1 MTVIGTPKR
10 LYLLRLSTS
19 DVPMPDGRILPMVLV
34 CYLVQTTEGQNILI
48 DTGLIPE
55 AQPQPGSPPRE
66 NVKNV
71 LEHLTDLGLTPGDIH
86 MVICTHFDPDHAGYH
101 DAFPGAEFVIQK
113 AHYDIAKSGHPR
125 YKPAQP
131 HWDHAGLDYRT
142 VEGDTEII
150 PGLTLIE
157 TSGHAPGHQSVL
169 VRLPNTGA
177 VILAIDAVSQGSQ
190 FNVERIATRMDDN
203 EELLRASTQK
213 LLDLAQ
219 SEHAAFVVFGHDGG
233 QWKTLKIAPEFYD

>member
-1 MTVIGTPKR
+1 MAVGGTPQR
-10 LYLLRLSTS
+10 LYLFRLLTT
-19 DVPMPDGRILPMVLV
+19 DITLPNGELLPMVVV

-55 AQPQPGSPPRE
+55 AQRPPGAKPPE

-71 LEHLTDLGLTPGDIH
+71 LEQLTDLGLTPGDIN
-86 MVICTHFDPDHAGYH
+86 MVIATHFDPDHAGYH
-101 DAFPGAEFVIQK
+101 DAFPGAEFVVQK
-113 AHYDIAKSGHPR
+113 THYDLAKSGHPR
-125 YKPAQP
+125 YKAAQT

-169 VRLPNTGA
+169 VKLPNTGA
-177 VILAIDAVSQGSQ
+177 VLLAIDAVAQGSQ
-190 FNVERIATRMDDN
+190 FNVERVASPVDDN
-203 EELLRASTQK
+203 LDQLRASTQK
-213 LLDLAQ
+213 LLDI
-219 SEHAAFVVFGHDGG
+219 AAREQALVVHGHDGG
-233 QWKTLKIAPEFYD
+233 QWRSLKIAPDFYD